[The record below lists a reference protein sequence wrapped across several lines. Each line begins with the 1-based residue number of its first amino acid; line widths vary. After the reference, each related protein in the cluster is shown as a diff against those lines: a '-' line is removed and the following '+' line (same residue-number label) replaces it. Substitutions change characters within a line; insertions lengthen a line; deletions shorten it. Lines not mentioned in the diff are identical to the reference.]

1 MAEERRAAEEARE
14 ERLHF
19 GVMMGWEGFS
29 VFAVSLTDTWF
40 SPLVWNGEVESPSP
54 PSPVNP

>member
-19 GVMMGWEGFS
+19 GVMMGWDLGGIFS
-29 VFAVSLTDTWF
+29 FHCF
-40 SPLVWNGEVESPSP
+40 SY
-54 PSPVNP
+54 